1 MVFGPF
7 GEFGAVYVFFVLQKI
22 KEKYFSFQGG
32 DLASVGLSNCATKL
46 CVKLYTGPPKYY
58 FFFRKKLCVKCNLT
72 GIITLHSFG
81 VVCYCVHIT
90 ERNTMPQMS
99 KQAYNNLMQASRKYA
114 TVTYSICVPPKP
126 RIYFKSKQALLAY
139 KRKHNIAKFYCT
151 IHHQF

>member
-58 FFFRKKLCVKCNLT
+58 FFFEKNSVSSV
-72 GIITLHSFG
+72 I
-81 VVCYCVHIT
+81 
-90 ERNTMPQMS
+90 
-99 KQAYNNLMQASRKYA
+99 
-114 TVTYSICVPPKP
+114 
-126 RIYFKSKQALLAY
+126 
-139 KRKHNIAKFYCT
+139 
-151 IHHQF
+151 